1 MLYYAALF
9 VGVAIVSALFAAGG
23 PAAFVTS
30 NLLLALLLL
39 CAAMAGIVI
48 ARMAEAVASSRTL

>member
-9 VGVAIVSALFAAGG
+9 VAVAMACALFAAGG
-23 PAAFVTS
+23 PAALATS
-30 NLLLALLLL
+30 KFLVVLLLL

-48 ARMAEAVASSRTL
+48 ARMAEAVASSRTP